1 LNVHMHASFDASKFT
16 CNVERARVCSDLR
29 FQYGL
34 QVDIVTDDYNNEV
47 IMVGNYYNYF
57 GFELYRDIFDLVAA
71 GRPSAVGCAVSFT
84 VIRVMSM

>member
-1 LNVHMHASFDASKFT
+1 MHASFDASKFT

-57 GFELYRDIFDLVAA
+57 GFEL
-71 GRPSAVGCAVSFT
+71 
-84 VIRVMSM
+84 